1 MGIDRKEMFEKSR
14 GWKDAGGEMKEWE
27 GRVAEKEQRRCTIPR
42 KPQEMKKKGNQRAK
56 WK

>member
-27 GRVAEKEQRRCTIPR
+27 GRVAEKKNREGAPFHGNPR
-42 KPQEMKKKGNQRAK
+42 K
-56 WK
+56 